1 MKKLKWIKNKSF
13 LIIMILVVLYMF
25 LGVGYSLLS
34 ENLTIMGT
42 AKTGKI
48 NNDTD
53 GVLPEGKDFDVTFH
67 EINVSGTTY
76 NYEVSL
82 KNITNTASTQW
93 KIYILVPSDTKLST
107 TWGCSGVIENGILI
121 VTSSNWNGSIA
132 AGAEA
137 GHTAGFT
144 FITSDNSVIPLKYT
158 ALMQ

>member
-107 TWGCSGVIENGILI
+107 TW
-121 VTSSNWNGSIA
+121 
-132 AGAEA
+132 
-137 GHTAGFT
+137 
-144 FITSDNSVIPLKYT
+144 
-158 ALMQ
+158 